1 MDLERQRRVLHN
13 AAIIQARD
21 QEERARISASAALA
35 PTVTVGQDPSPSTPQ
50 EIRTRKQD
58 SNLCSSD
65 GLEGPPPSS
74 ELHDVKHTSQPSHS
88 SELPPI
94 VKDKDWQPEAW
105 TPRATQRR
113 EEQR

>member
-21 QEERARISASAALA
+21 QEERARLSAASAPA
-35 PTVTVGQDPSPSTPQ
+35 VMVDQYPSSSAPQ
-50 EIRTRKQD
+50 EIRSRKLD
-58 SNLCSSD
+58 PNLCPSD
-65 GLEGPPPSS
+65 ALEGPLASS
-74 ELHDVKHTSQPSHS
+74 ELHDVKHTSRPSHS

-94 VKDKDWQPEAW
+94 VKDRDWQPEAW
-105 TPRATQRR
+105 TPQATRRR